1 MKETKDKTQ
10 VYLARMIQEQR
21 LMLGMSLY
29 QVAKQTGISEGHL
42 SKIERG
48 MNIPRAD
55 ILHKICLA
63 LNLQIIFPLPI

>member
-1 MKETKDKTQ
+1 MKEIKDKTQ
-10 VYLARMIQEQR
+10 AHLARIIQEQR
-21 LMLGMSLY
+21 GRLGISLY
-29 QVAKQTGISEGHL
+29 QLAKQTGISEGHI

-63 LNLQIIFPLPI
+63 LNLQIVFPLPI

>member
-1 MKETKDKTQ
+1 MKEKTQ

-29 QVAKQTGISEGHL
+29 QLAKQTGLSERHL

-48 MNIPRAD
+48 LNIPRAD
-55 ILHKICLA
+55 VLHKICLA
-63 LNLQIIFPLPI
+63 LNLQIVFPLPI

>member
-1 MKETKDKTQ
+1 MKEKTQ
-10 VYLARMIQEQR
+10 MYIAQAIKEQR
-21 LMLGMSLY
+21 ERLGLSLY
-29 QVAKQTGISEGHL
+29 QLAKQTGLSEGHI

-63 LNLQIIFPLPI
+63 LNLQIVFPLPI